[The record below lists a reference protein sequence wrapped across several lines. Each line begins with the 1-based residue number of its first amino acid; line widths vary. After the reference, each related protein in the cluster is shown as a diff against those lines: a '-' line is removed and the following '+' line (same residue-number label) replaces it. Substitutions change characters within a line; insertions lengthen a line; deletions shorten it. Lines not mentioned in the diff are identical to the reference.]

1 MVSHCKTESKREQ
14 IVSHLREV
22 NENLNIDIFG
32 KCGDKEHKLPGQT
45 TNDIAQT
52 MKMRADLYVD
62 KLKDYK
68 FYLAFENSDCS
79 EYITEK
85 FFFALKFGLLP
96 IAMGGLSREDY
107 EKVAPP
113 HSYLHVKDYDSPESL
128 MKKLEII
135 SKDETLF
142 NSYFWWREFYT
153 IEKKIFKENSHC
165 QLCQMLNERPDF
177 KSKNDY
183 SHLIEYWNKCND

>member
-1 MVSHCKTESKREQ
+1 MQCYVLYFRGKPREIFNDLFDITFTYRQDSTVFNGFGKIKPKSQEAKEAYEKGQWLPYDNKTISIYKAERSKDIAWMVSHCKTESKREQ

-68 FYLAFENSDCS
+68 FYLSFEN
-79 EYITEK
+79 
-85 FFFALKFGLLP
+85 A
-96 IAMGGLSREDY
+96 
-107 EKVAPP
+107 
-113 HSYLHVKDYDSPESL
+113 
-128 MKKLEII
+128 
-135 SKDETLF
+135 
-142 NSYFWWREFYT
+142 
-153 IEKKIFKENSHC
+153 
-165 QLCQMLNERPDF
+165 LCQDCKN
-177 KSKNDY
+177 SKKMID
-183 SHLIEYWNKCND
+183 SM

>member
-1 MVSHCKTESKREQ
+1 MLSMKVIKSTRTNFFLSSSGKPREIFNDLFDVTFTYRQDSTVFNGFGKIKPKSREAQEAYDRGEWLSYDNTTAVIYKAERSKDIAWMVSHCKTESKREQ

-68 FYLAFENSDCS
+68 FYLSFEN
-79 EYITEK
+79 
-85 FFFALKFGLLP
+85 A
-96 IAMGGLSREDY
+96 
-107 EKVAPP
+107 
-113 HSYLHVKDYDSPESL
+113 
-128 MKKLEII
+128 
-135 SKDETLF
+135 
-142 NSYFWWREFYT
+142 
-153 IEKKIFKENSHC
+153 
-165 QLCQMLNERPDF
+165 LCQDCKNFEYCMLHYVFIVNFSLLFSLFR
-177 KSKNDY
+177 Y
-183 SHLIEYWNKCND
+183 H